1 MWYRREAREGEQ
13 KELRGK
19 LTKGCVMKVRKV
31 MKDRQWSKKG
41 C

>member
-1 MWYRREAREGEQ
+1 MWYRRESREGEQ

-19 LTKGCVMKVRKV
+19 LTEGYIMKVRKV
-31 MKDRQWSKKG
+31 MKDRQWSKEG